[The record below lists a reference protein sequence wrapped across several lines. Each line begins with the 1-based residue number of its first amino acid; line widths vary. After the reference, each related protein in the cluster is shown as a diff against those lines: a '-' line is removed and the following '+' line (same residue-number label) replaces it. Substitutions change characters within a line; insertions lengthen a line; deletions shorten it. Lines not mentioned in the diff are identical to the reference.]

1 MLLLWAIHSVD
12 EILGQLV
19 IRVSSPEQSDYVWQS
34 QSWRSDLSVEADLNV
49 QAHLSEELIGT
60 LEVWLD
66 ALKVNVSGK

>member
-60 LEVWLD
+60 LGVWLD